1 MNAKPL
7 ASWTQSRLFHSC
19 GMEKTKIRVQNL
31 SGRKISIKKKA
42 LDSYLKALEG
52 YDLGEDEQEEMDHHQ
67 SYKPVAQAR

>member
-1 MNAKPL
+1 
-7 ASWTQSRLFHSC
+7 
-19 GMEKTKIRVQNL
+19 MEKTKIRVQNL